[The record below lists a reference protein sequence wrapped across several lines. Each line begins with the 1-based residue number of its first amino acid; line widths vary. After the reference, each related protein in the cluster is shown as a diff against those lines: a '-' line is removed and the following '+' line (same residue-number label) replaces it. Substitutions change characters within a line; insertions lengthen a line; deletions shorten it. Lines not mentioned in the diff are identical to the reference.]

1 MTKDNLV
8 SKDRSTAIEAK
19 NGQEQ
24 HFYQP
29 PEDVLS
35 KFIDA
40 WTRCDWEEMANNCQ
54 LSWVTAIDDPTEALR
69 GLFQYKPLKIEVES
83 VKEYDGLVYVARM
96 KITASI
102 ARGVTQER
110 VVEARLLC
118 ESAPLQ
124 PSRDGLWG
132 VNPLSLYNKVK
143 E

>member
-1 MTKDNLV
+1 MTKGNLV
-8 SKDRSTAIEAK
+8 DNDRSIAQQAK
-19 NGQEQ
+19 SEQEQ
-24 HFYQP
+24 RFYFP

-40 WTRCDWEEMANNCQ
+40 WTRCDWEEMATWCQ

-69 GLFQYKPLKIEVES
+69 GLFQYKPLEIEVEH
-83 VKEYDGLVYVARM
+83 VEEFDGLVYVARL
-96 KITASI
+96 KIKASI
-102 ARGVTQER
+102 ARGVTQDR

-118 ESAPLQ
+118 EDGPLK

-132 VNPLSLYNKVK
+132 VNPLSLYNKVD